1 MDTKCQK
8 RHLVRVVAF
17 VTCVL
22 ALICLSGCQSS
33 APFRFQRGLQ
43 PAGFF
48 DTVVLDAGHGGHD
61 SGARSVSGMPE
72 KKLALDTTRRAARI
86 LRSSGL
92 RVVETRTTDEFIPL
106 DQRVASSNRLK
117 NVIFVSVHFNWAKR
131 SKASGVETFYYSPRS
146 SRLAANLQRE
156 TLKAYG
162 AKNRDM
168 KRRGFY
174 VLRNNKRPAV
184 LCELGFVSNAS
195 ENRKL
200 QSAATR
206 QKLAESIAKGILAE
220 KAGR

>member
-1 MDTKCQK
+1 
-8 RHLVRVVAF
+8 
-17 VTCVL
+17 
-22 ALICLSGCQSS
+22 
-33 APFRFQRGLQ
+33 
-43 PAGFF
+43 
-48 DTVVLDAGHGGHD
+48 
-61 SGARSVSGMPE
+61 MPE

-156 TLKAYG
+156 ILKAYG

-168 KRRGFY
+168 KG
-174 VLRNNKRPAV
+174 AV
-184 LCELGFVSNAS
+184 FMC
-195 ENRKL
+195 
-200 QSAATR
+200 
-206 QKLAESIAKGILAE
+206 
-220 KAGR
+220 